1 MRDFFNKSDL
11 SRKNAENIVSETLL
25 NCDDGELYLENSKTE
40 TIVLDDDKIKSS
52 NYNSDLGYGLRAVTD
67 EVIAYSHSNEIS
79 KSSLSQSSENLKS
92 TLKSK
97 NGTYNH
103 QIPKTNERFY
113 EDINPINEK
122 SLNSK
127 LELLKEVN
135 NYIRSKGSLVKQVT
149 ANFLGE
155 HKAIEIIRSGGETL
169 TDSRPL
175 IRFNV
180 SVMLEKN
187 GKKETGVYGVGGR
200 DSYEEYLKNDNWK
213 KVCDEAFRI
222 ASINLDSKPA
232 PAGQMKVVLG
242 PGWPAILIHEAI
254 GHGLEGDFN
263 RKKTSA
269 FHNLMGQKV
278 ASEGVTIVDDGTLHQ
293 KRGSLTIDDE
303 GTPTEK
309 TVLIE
314 NGILKNFM
322 QDRLNARLMNTR
334 STGSGRR
341 ESYKHVVLPRM
352 RNTMMLNGKYT
363 QEEMIKSV
371 DKGIFAVS
379 FGGGQVDITS
389 GKFVFNCT
397 EAYEIINGKIG
408 FPIKGATLIGDG
420 PSILKEVSLVGNNMM
435 LDPGIGTCG
444 KAGQGVPVG
453 VAQPSILIDKM
464 TVGGTQL

>member
-1 MRDFFNKSDL
+1 MSNFFEKSDL
-11 SRKNAENIVSETLL
+11 TRKDAESIISDTLKS
-25 NCDDGELYLENSKTE
+25 CDDGELYLEDSKSE
-40 TIVLDDDKIKSS
+40 NILLDDNKIKSS
-52 NYNSDLGYGLRAVTD
+52 NYSSDLGYGFRAVSG
-67 EVIAYSHSNEIS
+67 EIVAYTHSNDIS
-79 KSSLSQSSENLKS
+79 KDSIIKSSKNLNS
-92 TLKSK
+92 TLKSVK
-97 NGTYNH
+97 GVYNH
-103 QIPKTNERFY
+103 EIPKTNKKYY
-113 EDINPINEK
+113 ESVNPIDEK
-122 SLNSK
+122 NLKSK
-127 LELLKEVN
+127 LNILNKVN
-135 NYIRSKGSLVKQVT
+135 EYLRAKDLNVKQVT
-149 ANFLGE
+149 SSFLGE
-155 HKAIEIIRSGGETL
+155 HKSIEIIRSGGESL
-169 TDSRPL
+169 TDIRPL
-175 IRFNV
+175 VRFNV

-187 GKKETGVYGVGGR
+187 GRKETGVYGIGGR
-200 DSYEEYLKNDNWK
+200 QSYDNYLNNDNWK
-213 KVCDEAFRI
+213 NVCDEAYRI
-222 ASINLDSKPA
+222 ASVNLESKPA
-232 PAGQMKVVLG
+232 PAGEMKVVLG

-278 ASEGVTIVDDGTLHQ
+278 ASEGVTIVDDGTIDK

-322 QDRLNARLMNTR
+322 QDRLNAKLMKTK

-341 ESYKHVVLPRM
+341 ENYRHIVLPRM
-352 RNTMMLNGKYT
+352 RNTMMLNGERT
-363 QEEMIKSV
+363 QDEMIKSV

-397 EAYEIINGKIG
+397 EAYEIVNGKIG
-408 FPIKGATLIGDG
+408 SPIKGATLIGDG
-420 PSILKEVSLVGNNMM
+420 PSILKEVSMVGNDMM

-453 VAQPSILIDKM
+453 VAQPSILINKM
-464 TVGGTQL
+464 TVGGTKL

>member
-1 MRDFFNKSDL
+1 MSNFFQNTDL
-11 SRKNAENIVSETLL
+11 DENIAEEIVNETLHK
-25 NCDDGELYLENSKTE
+25 CDDGELYLENSKAE
-40 TIVLDDDKIKSS
+40 SILLDDNKIKSS
-52 NYNSDLGYGLRAVTD
+52 NYSSDLGYGFRAITG
-67 EVIAYSHSNEIS
+67 EVVAYSHSNDIS
-79 KSSLSQSSENLKS
+79 KNSLKNSSKSLVS
-92 TLKSK
+92 TLKSS
-97 NGTYNH
+97 NGVYSNELP
-103 QIPKTNERFY
+103 QTNRKYY
-113 EDINPINEK
+113 EDINPIEQK
-122 SLNSK
+122 SMNSK
-127 LELLKEVN
+127 LELLKKVN
-135 NYIRSKGSLVKQVT
+135 EYVRSKESLASQVT

-155 HKAIEIIRSGGETL
+155 HKSIEIIRPNGQKLRDG
-169 TDSRPL
+169 RPL

-180 SVMLEKN
+180 SVVLEKD
-187 GKKETGVYGVGGR
+187 GKKETGVYGIGGR
-200 DSYEEYLKNDNWK
+200 DTYDEYLKDNNWMS
-213 KVCDEAFRI
+213 VCDEAIRI
-222 ASINLDSKPA
+222 AKVNLASKPA
-232 PAGQMKVVLG
+232 PAGEMKVVLG

-269 FHNLMGQKV
+269 FHNLMGQRV
-278 ASEGVTIVDDGTLHQ
+278 ASDGVTIVDDGTLNQ
-293 KRGSLTIDDE
+293 RRGSLTIDDE

-309 TVLIE
+309 TILIE

-322 QDRLNARLMNTR
+322 QDRLNARLMKTK

-341 ESYKHVVLPRM
+341 ESYKHIVLPRM

-363 QEEMIKSV
+363 KDEMIKSV
-371 DKGIFAVS
+371 DKGIYAVS

-408 FPIKGATLIGDG
+408 SPIKGATLVGDG
-420 PSILKEVSLVGNNMM
+420 PSILKEVSLVGNDMM

-453 VAQPSILIDKM
+453 VAQPSILINKI

>member
-1 MRDFFNKSDL
+1 M
-11 SRKNAENIVSETLL
+11 A
-25 NCDDGELYLENSKTE
+25 
-40 TIVLDDDKIKSS
+40 
-52 NYNSDLGYGLRAVTD
+52 
-67 EVIAYSHSNEIS
+67 
-79 KSSLSQSSENLKS
+79 
-92 TLKSK
+92 
-97 NGTYNH
+97 
-103 QIPKTNERFY
+103 
-113 EDINPINEK
+113 
-122 SLNSK
+122 
-127 LELLKEVN
+127 
-135 NYIRSKGSLVKQVT
+135 
-149 ANFLGE
+149 
-155 HKAIEIIRSGGETL
+155 
-169 TDSRPL
+169 
-175 IRFNV
+175 
-180 SVMLEKN
+180 
-187 GKKETGVYGVGGR
+187 
-200 DSYEEYLKNDNWK
+200 
-213 KVCDEAFRI
+213 
-222 ASINLDSKPA
+222 
-232 PAGQMKVVLG
+232 
-242 PGWPAILIHEAI
+242 
-254 GHGLEGDFN
+254 LEGDFN

-269 FHNLMGQKV
+269 FHNLMGDKELQV
-278 ASEGVTIVDDGTLHQ
+278 RVLLLWMMELLQ
-293 KRGSLTIDDE
+293 NRRGSLTIDDDE

-322 QDRLNARLMNTR
+322 QDRLNARLMNTS

-341 ESYKHVVLPRM
+341 ENYKHIVLPRM

-408 FPIKGATLIGDG
+408 SPIKGATLIGDG